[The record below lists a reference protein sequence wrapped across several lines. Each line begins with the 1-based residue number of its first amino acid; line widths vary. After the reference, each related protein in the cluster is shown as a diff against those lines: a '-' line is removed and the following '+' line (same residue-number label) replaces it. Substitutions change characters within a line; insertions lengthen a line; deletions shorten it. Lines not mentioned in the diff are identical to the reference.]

1 LPSDQRIQSNT
12 THPVLGPG
20 VALYDNRGRTRLR
33 LVCWIVLIPLGF
45 LGVWLGRGDV
55 VTGSTLAG
63 LAQALAGVIVI
74 AYAARA
80 ALEDVRRL
88 AQPVRIVIARDG
100 FALVPGGYTVSWDE
114 VETISDPRSR
124 GGYPRTLRVQFVDPA
139 GFRRRHTLSL
149 IEWFWLR
156 VNRGDLN
163 LGDGT
168 AMPVSDAERLM
179 RRQLAEFHRRRQG
192 LAAGKTARSSR
203 DKR

>member
-1 LPSDQRIQSNT
+1 
-12 THPVLGPG
+12 
-20 VALYDNRGRTRLR
+20 
-33 LVCWIVLIPLGF
+33 
-45 LGVWLGRGDV
+45 
-55 VTGSTLAG
+55 
-63 LAQALAGVIVI
+63 
-74 AYAARA
+74 
-80 ALEDVRRL
+80 
-88 AQPVRIVIARDG
+88 
-100 FALVPGGYTVSWDE
+100 
-114 VETISDPRSR
+114 
-124 GGYPRTLRVQFVDPA
+124 VDPA